1 MAAVECHAH
10 PGTIVASTC
19 SICLKPLCT
28 ACLVFDR
35 FRPACAPCAKTARTQ
50 RRRMTWIY
58 LAVGMVA
65 VCTGTVAIVAGVA
78 FYEPPPPPFDYGRFA
93 DDVTKLQSQLQQE
106 PCDRTKIVT
115 LGETMAK
122 AGDYRGAIRR
132 SEEFFAACGEHHRL
146 LWVTYGAKKRLGEW
160 DEAIKDATKLI
171 ESDPSDKDYWWWR
184 GICHEER
191 GRLVEAAADYE
202 KSLEA
207 EPRLT
212 SIPFNLAAIYER
224 LGRQC
229 DAAKVVE
236 RYLVHHPESADNP
249 SVKQRLERHR
259 EHCEPSVDL

>member
-1 MAAVECHAH
+1 M
-10 PGTIVASTC
+10 
-19 SICLKPLCT
+19 
-28 ACLVFDR
+28 VFDR
-35 FRPACAPCAKTARTQ
+35 FRPACAPCAKTSRTQ
-50 RRRMTWIY
+50 RRRLTWVY
-58 LAVGMVA
+58 VAVGMVTACAGGVA
-65 VCTGTVAIVAGVA
+65 VLAGVA
-78 FYEPPPPPFDYGRFA
+78 FYEPPFDHGKFA
-93 DDVTKLQSQLQQE
+93 DDVWKLESQLEQE

-115 LGETMAK
+115 LGETLTR

-132 SEEFFAACGEHHRL
+132 SDEFFAACGEHHRL
-146 LWVTYGAKKRLGEW
+146 LWVTYNAKKRLGEW
-160 DEAIKDATKLI
+160 DEAIEDATKLI

-212 SIPFNLAAIYER
+212 SIPFNLATIYER

-249 SVKQRLERHR
+249 SVKQRLQRLK